1 MYLLLAVLPA
11 IFWGINPLI
20 IKKING
26 HTSNEMF
33 GTGLGALITSIGAF
47 LIVGNISGL
56 TLLTF
61 GLSFISGA
69 AWAIGQLG
77 QFMSF
82 RTIGISKTMPI
93 STGLQLTGT
102 SIIGVIAFGEWTGV
116 INKVI
121 GFAAIIVLIIGVYV
135 ISKTGKQTKDQNIK
149 DYLPLFITS
158 IGYWVYSCIPKAIN
172 VNGLQ
177 LFSIQ
182 MLGTFTVAIIYSL
195 YKNNQV
201 VKQKQSWLNIIPG
214 ILYGLASLAYIFAAR
229 KVGVNTAFVIGQLNV
244 VISTLGSIFILK
256 EHQKGKDLVKTI
268 SGLALILI
276 ASCVTAFL

>member
-1 MYLLLAVLPA
+1 MNLLLALLPA

-26 HTSNEMF
+26 QTANEMF
-33 GTGLGALITSIGAF
+33 GTGLGALIMSIVAF
-47 LIVGNISGL
+47 LVVGSFNGMS
-56 TLLTF
+56 TVTF
-61 GLSFISGA
+61 LLSFISGA

-93 STGLQLTGT
+93 STGIQLTGT
-102 SIIGVIAFGEWTGV
+102 SIIGVIAFGEWQGV

-121 GFAAIIVLIIGVYV
+121 GFLAIAVLILGVFI
-135 ISKTGKQTKDQNIK
+135 ISKTGQQNDKQNIQ

-158 IGYWVYSCIPKAIN
+158 IGYWVYSCIPKAIDA
-172 VNGLQ
+172 NGLQ
-177 LFSIQ
+177 LFSAQ
-182 MLGTFTVAIIYSL
+182 MLGTFVVATIYAF
-195 YKNNQV
+195 YKSHRVLQE
-201 VKQKQSWLNIIPG
+201 KQSWLNTIPG
-214 ILYGLASLAYIFAAR
+214 LLYGLASLSYIFAAR
-229 KVGVNTAFVIGQLNV
+229 KVGVSTAFVIGQINV

-256 EHQKGKDLVKTI
+256 ESKQGKDLVKTTV
-268 SGLALILI
+268 GLGLILL